1 MRRRAVAALQSGN
14 CLTVRRAALRTRLI
28 RIKKDAFYQTLYR
41 KFNAGRSI

>member
-1 MRRRAVAALQSGN
+1 
-14 CLTVRRAALRTRLI
+14 VRRAALRTRLI